1 MSLISVNQSENTSCF
16 FPNTT
21 FNFQDLLET
30 FELRNEVRNPC
41 FSMIFSMTCFC
52 VSIAFRMCSIF
63 ISCQLEST
71 SLTNPARSSA
81 RLSIVKLL
89 IQSTFQVFP
98 SVVDTGLKP
107 CNQDYSQETLPGP
120 GQTRIPC
127 FAQAALTPEKI
138 KFEKK
143 SGVRLSEI
151 SCRCLQKN
159 FPPAR

>member
-1 MSLISVNQSENTSCF
+1 M
-16 FPNTT
+16 
-21 FNFQDLLET
+21 LL
-30 FELRNEVRNPC
+30 RVDR
-41 FSMIFSMTCFC
+41 
-52 VSIAFRMCSIF
+52 VSDVLDFHLLSAWKYVVDK
-63 ISCQLEST
+63 T
-71 SLTNPARSSA
+71 PARSSA

-120 GQTRIPC
+120 GQTRITC

-143 SGVRLSEI
+143 SGVRLSAI
-151 SCRCLQKN
+151 SCRCLQKT
-159 FPPAR
+159 FSHLLAEISDRTPPLKTFATQANLES